1 MTSSCEGVVV
11 EARRTV
17 EEGIL
22 VQELLLVEATEKR
35 GVRGACG
42 KEVKRLGVWLVLDIS
57 VSLLGHPQRN

>member
-22 VQELLLVEATEKR
+22 VRELLLVEATEKR
-35 GVRGACG
+35 GVRESCS
-42 KEVKRLGVWLVLDIS
+42 KEVERLGVWLVLNI
-57 VSLLGHPQRN
+57 